1 MPRTDSRD
9 PRDHEPATE
18 LADAEVVARLRRAIA
33 AAGLRLWDWDLESDL
48 VYVNDQLSPQFG
60 LPGGEQLVPLSAVLD
75 LVHPDDVAQ
84 ALAAIAAVRAGTSTQ
99 YAIDQRIR
107 AADGTWRWV
116 ASRGR
121 VTEWV
126 EGRAVRISGTS
137 TDIDERKRAEE
148 RLAAAL
154 ADRERLQ
161 QDLLAADRKKDDFI
175 ATLAHELRNPLAPI
189 RGAAALLRQ
198 PDLAG
203 AQRTECLEVIDRQV
217 GQMAHLLEDL
227 LDVSRFTRGKIT
239 LRVEVLDLAGVI
251 AQAVEVARPMI
262 ESAQHRL
269 VLDLPAER
277 VWLEG
282 DATRLSQIF
291 SNLLT
296 NAAKY
301 SEPGGL
307 IHLGAQAADGRVTV
321 AVTDTGIG
329 LAAEHL
335 PLVFEMF
342 SQVERA
348 QSRSQGGLGLGLS
361 LVKGLVE
368 MHGGTI
374 SAHSP
379 GLGQGSR
386 FVVELPT
393 AGAPQP
399 VIGTATGGPPTAPP
413 APLSRVLVVD
423 DNRDVVTTLAL
434 VFELEGHEVRRAYE
448 GEGALA
454 AAREFRPDFV
464 LLDLGLPG
472 CSGYEVC
479 RRLRSEPWGQ
489 EPFVVAL
496 TGWGQDDDKRRTSEA
511 GFDLHLVKP
520 VLPEVLLELVRKAHG
535 MRRTSSV

>member
-1 MPRTDSRD
+1 MPRTNSEDLRGQ
-9 PRDHEPATE
+9 EPVTE
-18 LADAEVVARLRRAIA
+18 LDNAEVVARLRRAIA
-33 AAGLRLWDWDLESDL
+33 AADLRLWDWDLETDL
-48 VYVNDQLSPQFG
+48 VYVNDQLSPLFG
-60 LPGGEQLVPLSAVLD
+60 LPGGEQLVPLSAVLN

-126 EGRAVRISGTS
+126 SHRAARISGTS

-203 AQRTECLEVIDRQV
+203 AQRNECLEVIDRQV

-239 LRVEVLDLAGVI
+239 LRVEVLELAGVI

-262 ESAQHRL
+262 EAARHRL
-269 VLDLPAER
+269 TLDLPAES

-301 SEPGGL
+301 SEPGGR
-307 IHLGAQAADGRVTV
+307 IHLSARVADDRVTV
-321 AVTDTGIG
+321 EVADTGIG

-361 LVKGLVE
+361 LVKGLVA
-368 MHGGTI
+368 MHDGTI
-374 SAHSP
+374 SVHSP

-386 FVVELPT
+386 FVVALPT
-393 AGAPQP
+393 VSAPTPVGDAGTE
-399 VIGTATGGPPTAPP
+399 VPPPAPP
-413 APLSRVLVVD
+413 VPLSRVLVVD

-454 AAREFRPDFV
+454 VAREFRPDFV

-479 RRLRSEPWGQ
+479 RRLRAEPWGR

-496 TGWGQDDDKRRTSEA
+496 TGWGQEDDKRRTSEA

-520 VLPEVLLELVRKAHG
+520 VLPEMLLELVRTAHG
-535 MRRTSSV
+535 IRKTSSV

>member
-1 MPRTDSRD
+1 MPLTDSEDLRG
-9 PRDHEPATE
+9 HEPVTE
-18 LADAEVVARLRRAIA
+18 LDDAKVVTRLRRAIA
-33 AAGLRLWDWDLESDL
+33 AAGLRLWDWDLNSDV

-60 LPGGEQLVPLSAVLD
+60 LPGGEQLQPLSAVLD

-84 ALAAIAAVRAGTSTQ
+84 ALAAITEVRAGTSSR

-126 EGRAVRISGTS
+126 NGRAGRISGTS

-148 RLAAAL
+148 KLATAL

-189 RGAAALLRQ
+189 RSAAALLRQ
-198 PDLAG
+198 PDLSG
-203 AQRTECLEVIDRQV
+203 PQRTECLEVIDRQI

-239 LRVEVLDLAGVI
+239 LRLEVLELASVI

-262 ESAQHRL
+262 ESARHRL
-269 VLDLPAER
+269 TLALPAEGI
-277 VWLEG
+277 WLEG

-301 SEPGGL
+301 SEPGGQIQL
-307 IHLGAQAADGRVTV
+307 SAQAADGRVTV
-321 AVTDTGIG
+321 EVADTGIG

-368 MHGGTI
+368 MHGGKI

-393 AGAPQP
+393 A
-399 VIGTATGGPPTAPP
+399 TAPTKVAGIGPEVPPP
-413 APLSRVLVVD
+413 AAPVPASRVLVVD

-454 AAREFRPDFV
+454 VAREFRPDFV

-479 RRLRSEPWGQ
+479 RRLRREPWGQ

-496 TGWGQDDDKRRTSEA
+496 TGWGQEDDKRRTSEA

-520 VLPEVLLELVRKAHG
+520 VRPEVLLELVRKAHG
-535 MRRTSSV
+535 MRKTSSV